1 MVLNFLPSYTC
12 VGFPRNDCFLC
23 AKFAY
28 FSCKYL
34 FCEILRIF
42 CVISAKPVVL
52 RKTYIFMQNMVLT
65 KLTKIDSFSTKSNQ
79 LKVYSKMYTP
89 YTNKLWFCC
98 YQLVTVGLQNLQIEV
113 QKLIKQKLEIWKLKM
128 DDSFYRCL
136 NLSVVLNFDV
146 SNVDYF

>member
-1 MVLNFLPSYTC
+1 MCRVSTKGLFFVCKICLLFVQIFVLRNFAQY
-12 VGFPRNDCFLC
+12 V
-23 AKFAY
+23 
-28 FSCKYL
+28 
-34 FCEILRIF
+34 LRIF

-89 YTNKLWFCC
+89 CTNKLWFCC
-98 YQLVTVGLQNLQIEV
+98 YQFVTVGLQNLQIEV